1 MESSSNVTSS
11 AYEKMRALDTDTLVR
26 IWKEGDRSEYSVVEQ
41 EAARK
46 VLTERLGGLPG
57 VAAETGRVVV
67 VDDDDEDDVVVSSGS
82 RWASFVST
90 LAGVLS
96 WLLLALF
103 VGLAGLSLWQNLQM
117 GLPVQQLLLQLLTSS
132 IYTLLMGLFYFAIL
146 QFAAKGLSLL
156 QEIQEYAEYLVD
168 RKG

>member
-26 IWKEGDRSEYSVVEQ
+26 IWKQGDRSEYSVVEQ

-57 VAAETGRVVV
+57 VATETGGAVI
-67 VDDDDEDDVVVSSGS
+67 VDHDDDDVVVSGGS

-132 IYTLLMGLFYFAIL
+132 IYTLLMGLFYFTIL

-156 QEIQEYAEYLVD
+156 QEIQEYAEYLVE
-168 RKG
+168 RK

>member
-11 AYEKMRALDTDTLVR
+11 AYEKMQALDTDSLVR
-26 IWKEGDRSEYSVVEQ
+26 IWKAGDRSEYSVVEQ

-57 VAAETGRVVV
+57 VASEAVGAVV
-67 VDDDDEDDVVVSSGS
+67 VDDDDDEVEVSSGS
-82 RWASFVST
+82 RWASFIGT

-132 IYTLLMGLFYFAIL
+132 LYTLLMGLFYFSIL
-146 QFAAKGLSLL
+146 QFVAKGLSLL

-168 RKG
+168 RK

>member
-41 EAARK
+41 EAART
-46 VLTERLGGLPG
+46 VLSERLGGLPG
-57 VAAETGRVVV
+57 VATEKTGGVVV
-67 VDDDDEDDVVVSSGS
+67 VDDDEDDDVEVSGGS
-82 RWASFVST
+82 RWASFIGS
-90 LAGVLS
+90 LAMVLS

-117 GLPVQQLLLQLLTSS
+117 GLPVQQLMLQLLTSS
-132 IYTLLMGLFYFAIL
+132 LYTLLMGLFYFAIL
-146 QFAAKGLSLL
+146 QFVAKGLSML
-156 QEIQEYAEYLVD
+156 QDIQEYAEYLVD
-168 RKG
+168 RK